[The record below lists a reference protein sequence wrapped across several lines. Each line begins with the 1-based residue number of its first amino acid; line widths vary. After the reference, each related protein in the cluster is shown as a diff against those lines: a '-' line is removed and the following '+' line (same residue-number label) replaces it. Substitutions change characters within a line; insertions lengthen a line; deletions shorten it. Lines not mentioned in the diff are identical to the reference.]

1 MQQLSA
7 RVLACESPGAD
18 LALMVLEAPQI
29 ASCVEPGQFV
39 MVQCGGLPL
48 SRPLSVHAA
57 SDDRLALLWRIKGKG
72 TEWLSQL
79 DEGALVGLTGPLGR
93 GYSAPAARSR
103 VLIIAGGIGIAP
115 LFFLASR
122 LAPSHDVVLVQGA
135 RCADALYEPPSILRT
150 LLPSVAACDGVRKI
164 SATDDG
170 SVGFL
175 GSACDAALPHLAW
188 ADRVYLCG
196 PVNMCSAA
204 YAMAREGS
212 CARAPTGSGSEAS
225 AFLAKLA
232 DAEVSVEQRMGCGV
246 GACYC
251 CSIATLHGRKKV
263 CTDGPVFRLGD
274 IRWDEVVT

>member
-18 LALMVLEAPQI
+18 LALMVLEAPEI

-48 SRPLSVHAA
+48 RRPLSVHAA
-57 SDDRLALLWRIKGKG
+57 SDDRLALLWRVKGKG

-79 DEGALVGLTGPLGR
+79 DEGARVELTGPLGR
-93 GYSAPAARSR
+93 GYTAPAGRSR

-115 LFFLASR
+115 LAFLASR
-122 LAPSHDVVLVQGA
+122 LAASHDVVLVQGA
-135 RCADALYEPPSILRT
+135 RCADALYEPPPILRT
-150 LLPSVAACDGVRKI
+150 LLPSVAVCDRVRKV

-170 SVGFL
+170 SAGLL
-175 GSACDAALPHLAW
+175 GSACDAALPHLEW

-196 PVNMCSAA
+196 PVSMCSAA
-204 YAMAREGS
+204 YAMAHEGS
-212 CARAPTGSGSEAS
+212 FAPAPTGSGSEAPL
-225 AFLAKLA
+225 FLAKLA

-251 CSIATLHGRKKV
+251 CSIATLHGQKKV

-274 IRWDEVVT
+274 IRWEEVVT